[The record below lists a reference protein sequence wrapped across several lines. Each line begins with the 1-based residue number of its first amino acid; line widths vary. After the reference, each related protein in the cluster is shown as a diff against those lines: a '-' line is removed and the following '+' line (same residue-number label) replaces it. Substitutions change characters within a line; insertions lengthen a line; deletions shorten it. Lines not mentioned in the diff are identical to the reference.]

1 MNIEAIV
8 YTSNTGNTEQYAK
21 MLAARTGLPVYSAKD
36 AETALSQGA
45 CILYMGWIRAS
56 VIVGYQEAAAR
67 YAIACICAVGMGET
81 GGQIPEL
88 RKKNRLAES
97 LPLFT
102 LQGGLFPSKLRG
114 MNAFMINFSRRKA
127 VKVLKAEKKRTE
139 AQNAMLIMLSKGAS
153 FVQEKHLQKPL
164 YWLQTQGIELLPVSE
179 VQDAQAPDKAP
190 ADADE
195 KK

>member
-8 YTSNTGNTEQYAK
+8 YTSNTGNTGQYAQ

-45 CILYMGWIRAS
+45 SVIYMGWIRAS
-56 VIVGYQEAAAR
+56 VIVGYREAAAR
-67 YAIACICAVGMGET
+67 YAIVCVLAVGMGET
-81 GGQIPEL
+81 GGQLVEL
-88 RKKNRLAES
+88 RRKNGLAES

-102 LQGGLFPSKLRG
+102 MQGGLFPSKLRG

-127 VKVLKAEKKRTE
+127 IKVLKAERKRTE
-139 AQNAMLIMLSKGAS
+139 AQNAMLMMLSKGAS

-164 YWLQTQGIELLPVSE
+164 FWLQSQGVELLPVAE
-179 VQDAQAPDKAP
+179 EAP
-190 ADADE
+190 AQEEKAADAAPEE
-195 KK
+195 K

>member
-8 YTSNTGNTEQYAK
+8 YTSNTGNTGQYAQ

-45 CILYMGWIRAS
+45 SVIYMGWIRAS
-56 VIVGYQEAAAR
+56 VIVGYREAAAR
-67 YAIACICAVGMGET
+67 YAIVCVLAVGMGET
-81 GGQIPEL
+81 GGQLVEL
-88 RKKNRLAES
+88 RRKNGLAES

-102 LQGGLFPSKLRG
+102 MQGGLFPSKLRG

-127 VKVLKAEKKRTE
+127 IKVLKAERKRTE

-164 YWLQTQGIELLPVSE
+164 FWLQSQGIELLP
-179 VQDAQAPDKAP
+179 AQEDAP
-190 ADADE
+190 AQDE
-195 KK
+195 NAVDTAHEEK

>member
-8 YTSNTGNTEQYAK
+8 YTSNTGNTEQYAR

-45 CILYMGWIRAS
+45 SVIFMGWIRAS
-56 VIVGYQEAAAR
+56 VIVGYREAAAR
-67 YAIACICAVGMGET
+67 YAIACVLAVGMGEP
-81 GGQIPEL
+81 GGQLPEL
-88 RKKNRLAES
+88 RKKNGLAES

-102 LQGGLFPSKLRG
+102 MQGGLFPSKLRG

-127 VKVLKAEKKRTE
+127 IKVLKAERKRTE

-164 YWLQTQGIELLPVSE
+164 FWLQSQGIELLP
-179 VQDAQAPDKAP
+179 AQEDAP
-190 ADADE
+190 AQDE
-195 KK
+195 NAVDTAHEEK

>member
-8 YTSNTGNTEQYAK
+8 YTSNTGNTGQYAQ
-21 MLAARTGLPVYSAKD
+21 MLAASTGLPVYSAKD

-45 CILYMGWIRAS
+45 SVIYMGWIRAS
-56 VIVGYQEAAAR
+56 VIVGYREAAAR
-67 YAIACICAVGMGET
+67 YAIVCVLAVGMGET
-81 GGQIPEL
+81 GGQLVEL
-88 RKKNRLAES
+88 RRKNGLAES

-102 LQGGLFPSKLRG
+102 MQGGLFPSKLRG

-127 VKVLKAEKKRTE
+127 IKVLKAERKRTE

-164 YWLQTQGIELLPVSE
+164 FWLQSQGIELLPVAE
-179 VQDAQAPDKAP
+179 EAP
-190 ADADE
+190 AQEEKAADAAPEE
-195 KK
+195 K

>member
-8 YTSNTGNTEQYAK
+8 YTSNTGNTGQYAQ

-45 CILYMGWIRAS
+45 SVIYMGWIRAS
-56 VIVGYQEAAAR
+56 VIVGYREAAAR
-67 YAIACICAVGMGET
+67 YAIVCVLAVGMGET
-81 GGQIPEL
+81 GGQLVEL
-88 RKKNRLAES
+88 RRKNGLAES

-102 LQGGLFPSKLRG
+102 MQGGLFPSKLRG

-127 VKVLKAEKKRTE
+127 IKVLKAERKRTE

-164 YWLQTQGIELLPVSE
+164 FWLQSQGVELLPVAE
-179 VQDAQAPDKAP
+179 EAP
-190 ADADE
+190 AQEEKAADAAPE
-195 KK
+195 GK

>member
-8 YTSNTGNTEQYAK
+8 YTSNTGNTEQYAR
-21 MLAARTGLPVYSAKD
+21 MLAARTGLPVYSARD

-45 CILYMGWIRAS
+45 SVIFMGWIRAS
-56 VIVGYQEAAAR
+56 VIVGYREAAAR
-67 YAIACICAVGMGET
+67 YAIACVLAVGMGET
-81 GGQIPEL
+81 GGQLPEL
-88 RKKNRLAES
+88 RKKNGLAES

-102 LQGGLFPSKLRG
+102 LQGGLFPAKLRG

-127 VKVLKAEKKRTE
+127 IKVLKAEKKRTE

-164 YWLQTQGIELLPVSE
+164 FWLQTQGIELLP
-179 VQDAQAPDKAP
+179 AQEDAP
-190 ADADE
+190 AEDE
-195 KK
+195 KAAETAHEEK

>member
-8 YTSNTGNTEQYAK
+8 YTSNTGNTEQYAR

-36 AETALSQGA
+36 AETALSPGA
-45 CILYMGWIRAS
+45 SVIFMGWIRAS
-56 VIVGYQEAAAR
+56 VIVGYREGAAR
-67 YAIACICAVGMGET
+67 YAIACVLAVGMGET
-81 GGQIPEL
+81 GGQLPEL
-88 RKKNRLAES
+88 RKKNGLAES

-102 LQGGLFPSKLRG
+102 LQGGLFPAKLRG

-127 VKVLKAEKKRTE
+127 IKVLRAEKKRTE

-164 YWLQTQGIELLPVSE
+164 FWLQTQGIELLP
-179 VQDAQAPDKAP
+179 AQEDAP
-190 ADADE
+190 AEDE
-195 KK
+195 KAAETAHEEK

>member
-8 YTSNTGNTEQYAK
+8 YTSNTGNTEQYAR

-45 CILYMGWIRAS
+45 SVIFMGWIRAS
-56 VIVGYQEAAAR
+56 VIVGYREGAAR
-67 YAIACICAVGMGET
+67 YAIACVLAVGMGET
-81 GGQIPEL
+81 GGQLPEL
-88 RKKNRLAES
+88 RKKNGLAES

-102 LQGGLFPSKLRG
+102 LQGGLFPAKLRG

-127 VKVLKAEKKRTE
+127 IKVLRAEKKRTE

-164 YWLQTQGIELLPVSE
+164 FWLHSLGIELLP
-179 VQDAQAPDKAP
+179 AQEDAP
-190 ADADE
+190 AQDE
-195 KK
+195 NAVDTAHEEK

>member
-8 YTSNTGNTEQYAK
+8 YTSNTGNTGQYAQ

-45 CILYMGWIRAS
+45 SVIYMGWIRAS
-56 VIVGYQEAAAR
+56 VIVGYREAAAR
-67 YAIACICAVGMGET
+67 YAIVCVLAVGMGET
-81 GGQIPEL
+81 GGQLVEL
-88 RKKNRLAES
+88 RRKNGLAES

-102 LQGGLFPSKLRG
+102 MQGGLFPSKLRG

-127 VKVLKAEKKRTE
+127 IKVLKAERKRTE

-164 YWLQTQGIELLPVSE
+164 FWLQTQGIELLP
-179 VQDAQAPDKAP
+179 AQEDAP
-190 ADADE
+190 AEDE
-195 KK
+195 KAVETAYEEK

>member
-8 YTSNTGNTEQYAK
+8 YTSNTGNTGQYAQ

-45 CILYMGWIRAS
+45 SVIYMGWIRAS
-56 VIVGYQEAAAR
+56 VIVGYREAAAR
-67 YAIACICAVGMGET
+67 YAIVCVLAVGMGET
-81 GGQIPEL
+81 GGQLVEL
-88 RKKNRLAES
+88 RRKNGLAES

-102 LQGGLFPSKLRG
+102 MQGGLFPSKLRG

-127 VKVLKAEKKRTE
+127 IKVLKAERKRTE

-153 FVQEKHLQKPL
+153 FVQEKHLAQPL
-164 YWLQTQGIELLPVSE
+164 DWLRAQGVALLPPE
-179 VQDAQAPDKAP
+179 PEQTG
-190 ADADE
+190 ADAAEE
-195 KK
+195 K

>member
-8 YTSNTGNTEQYAK
+8 YTSNTGNTGQYAQ

-45 CILYMGWIRAS
+45 SVIYMGWIRAS
-56 VIVGYQEAAAR
+56 VIVGYREAAAR
-67 YAIACICAVGMGET
+67 YAIVCVLAVGMGET
-81 GGQIPEL
+81 GGQLPEL
-88 RKKNRLAES
+88 RRKNGLAES

-102 LQGGLFPSKLRG
+102 MQGGLFPSKLRG

-127 VKVLKAEKKRTE
+127 IKVLKAEKKRTE

-164 YWLQTQGIELLPVSE
+164 FWLQSQGIELLPVAE
-179 VQDAQAPDKAP
+179 EAP
-190 ADADE
+190 AQEEKAADAAPEE
-195 KK
+195 K

>member
-8 YTSNTGNTEQYAK
+8 YTSNTGNTGQYAQ

-45 CILYMGWIRAS
+45 SVIYMGWIRAS
-56 VIVGYQEAAAR
+56 VIVGYREAAAR
-67 YAIACICAVGMGET
+67 YAIVCVLAVGMGET
-81 GGQIPEL
+81 GGQLVEL
-88 RKKNRLAES
+88 RRKNGLAES

-102 LQGGLFPSKLRG
+102 MQGGLFPSKLRG

-127 VKVLKAEKKRTE
+127 IKVLKAERKRTE

-164 YWLQTQGIELLPVSE
+164 FWLQSQGVELLPVAE
-179 VQDAQAPDKAP
+179 EAP
-190 ADADE
+190 AQEEKAADAAPEE
-195 KK
+195 K

>member
-8 YTSNTGNTEQYAK
+8 YTSNTGNTRQYAQ

-45 CILYMGWIRAS
+45 SVIYMGWIRAS
-56 VIVGYQEAAAR
+56 VIVGYREAAAR
-67 YAIACICAVGMGET
+67 YAIVCVLAVGMGET
-81 GGQIPEL
+81 GGQLVEL
-88 RKKNRLAES
+88 RRKNGLAES
-97 LPLFT
+97 LPLFPM
-102 LQGGLFPSKLRG
+102 QGGLFPSKLRG

-127 VKVLKAEKKRTE
+127 IKVLKAERKRTE

-164 YWLQTQGIELLPVSE
+164 FWLQSQGVELLPVAE
-179 VQDAQAPDKAP
+179 EAP
-190 ADADE
+190 AQEEKAADAAPEE
-195 KK
+195 K

>member
-8 YTSNTGNTEQYAK
+8 YTSNTGNTGQYAQ

-45 CILYMGWIRAS
+45 SVIYMGWIRAS
-56 VIVGYQEAAAR
+56 VIVGYREAAAR
-67 YAIACICAVGMGET
+67 YAIVCVLAIGMGET
-81 GGQIPEL
+81 GGQLVEL
-88 RKKNRLAES
+88 RRKNGLAES

-102 LQGGLFPSKLRG
+102 MQGGLFPSKLRG

-127 VKVLKAEKKRTE
+127 IKVLKAERKRTE

-164 YWLQTQGIELLPVSE
+164 FWLQSQGVELLPVAE
-179 VQDAQAPDKAP
+179 EAP
-190 ADADE
+190 AQEEKAADAAPE
-195 KK
+195 GK

>member
-8 YTSNTGNTEQYAK
+8 YTSNTGNTGQYAQ
-21 MLAARTGLPVYSAKD
+21 MLAARTGLSVYSAKD
-36 AETALSQGA
+36 AETALPQGA
-45 CILYMGWIRAS
+45 SVIYMGWIRAS
-56 VIVGYQEAAAR
+56 VIVGYREAAAR
-67 YAIACICAVGMGET
+67 YAIVCVLAVGMGET
-81 GGQIPEL
+81 GGQLVEL
-88 RKKNRLAES
+88 RRKNGLAES

-102 LQGGLFPSKLRG
+102 MQGGLFPSKLRG

-127 VKVLKAEKKRTE
+127 IKVLKAEKKRTE

-179 VQDAQAPDKAP
+179 APDEAP
-190 ADADE
+190 ADAQE

>member
-8 YTSNTGNTEQYAK
+8 YTSNTGNTRQYAQ

-45 CILYMGWIRAS
+45 SVIYMGWIRAS
-56 VIVGYQEAAAR
+56 VIVGYREAAAR
-67 YAIACICAVGMGET
+67 YAIVCVLAVGMGET
-81 GGQIPEL
+81 GGQLVEL
-88 RKKNRLAES
+88 RRKNGLAES

-102 LQGGLFPSKLRG
+102 MQGGLFPSKLRG

-127 VKVLKAEKKRTE
+127 IKVLKAEKKRTE

-179 VQDAQAPDKAP
+179 APDEAP
-190 ADADE
+190 ADAPE

>member
-8 YTSNTGNTEQYAK
+8 YTSNTGNTGQYAQ

-36 AETALSQGA
+36 AETALPQGA
-45 CILYMGWIRAS
+45 SVIYMGWIRAS
-56 VIVGYQEAAAR
+56 VIVGYREAAAR
-67 YAIACICAVGMGET
+67 YAIVCVLAVGMGET
-81 GGQIPEL
+81 GGQLVEL
-88 RKKNRLAES
+88 RRKNGLAES

-102 LQGGLFPSKLRG
+102 MQGGLFPSKLRG

-127 VKVLKAEKKRTE
+127 IKVLKAERKRTE

-164 YWLQTQGIELLPVSE
+164 FWLQSQGVELLPVAE
-179 VQDAQAPDKAP
+179 EALAQEEKA
-190 ADADE
+190 ADAAPEE
-195 KK
+195 K

>member
-36 AETALSQGA
+36 AETALAQGA
-45 CILYMGWIRAS
+45 SVIFMGWIRAS
-56 VIVGYQEAAAR
+56 VIVGYREAAAR
-67 YAIACICAVGMGET
+67 YAITCVLAVGMGET
-81 GGQIPEL
+81 GGQLPEL
-88 RKKNRLAES
+88 RKKNGLAES

-102 LQGGLFPSKLRG
+102 MQGGLFPAKLRG

-127 VKVLKAEKKRTE
+127 IKVLKAEKKRTE

-164 YWLQTQGIELLPVSE
+164 FWLQSQGIELLP
-179 VQDAQAPDKAP
+179 AQEDAP
-190 ADADE
+190 AQDE
-195 KK
+195 NAVDTAHEEK

>member
-8 YTSNTGNTEQYAK
+8 YTSNTGNTGQYAQ

-45 CILYMGWIRAS
+45 SVIYMGWIRAS
-56 VIVGYQEAAAR
+56 VIVGYREAAAR
-67 YAIACICAVGMGET
+67 YAIVCVLAVGMGET
-81 GGQIPEL
+81 GGQLAEL
-88 RKKNRLAES
+88 RRKNGLAES

-102 LQGGLFPSKLRG
+102 MQGGLFPSKLRG

-127 VKVLKAEKKRTE
+127 IKVLKAERKRTE

-164 YWLQTQGIELLPVSE
+164 FWLQSQGVELLPVAE
-179 VQDAQAPDKAP
+179 EAP
-190 ADADE
+190 AQEEKAADAAPEE
-195 KK
+195 K

>member
-8 YTSNTGNTEQYAK
+8 YTSNTGNTGQYAQ

-36 AETALSQGA
+36 AETALPQGA
-45 CILYMGWIRAS
+45 SVIYMGWIRAS
-56 VIVGYQEAAAR
+56 VIVGYREAAAR
-67 YAIACICAVGMGET
+67 YAIVCVLAVGMGET
-81 GGQIPEL
+81 GGQLVEL
-88 RKKNRLAES
+88 RRKNGLAES

-102 LQGGLFPSKLRG
+102 MQGGLFPSKLRG

-127 VKVLKAEKKRTE
+127 IKVLKAERKRTE

-164 YWLQTQGIELLPVSE
+164 FWLQSQGVELLPVAE
-179 VQDAQAPDKAP
+179 EAP
-190 ADADE
+190 AQEEKAADAAPE
-195 KK
+195 GK

>member
-8 YTSNTGNTEQYAK
+8 YTSNTGNTGQYAQ

-45 CILYMGWIRAS
+45 SVIYMGWIRAS
-56 VIVGYQEAAAR
+56 VIVGYREAAAR
-67 YAIACICAVGMGET
+67 YAIVCVLAVGMGET
-81 GGQIPEL
+81 GGQLAEL
-88 RKKNRLAES
+88 RRKNGLAES

-102 LQGGLFPSKLRG
+102 MQGGLFPSKLRG

-127 VKVLKAEKKRTE
+127 IKVLKAERKRTE

-164 YWLQTQGIELLPVSE
+164 FWLQSQGVELLPVAE
-179 VQDAQAPDKAP
+179 EEPAQEEKA
-190 ADADE
+190 ADAAPEE
-195 KK
+195 K

>member
-45 CILYMGWIRAS
+45 SVIYMGWIRAS
-56 VIVGYQEAAAR
+56 VIVGYKEAAAR
-67 YAIACICAVGMGET
+67 YAIVCVLAVGMGET
-81 GGQIPEL
+81 GGQLAEL
-88 RKKNRLAES
+88 RKKNGLSQS

-102 LQGGLFPSKLRG
+102 MQGGLFFNKLRG

-127 VKVLKAEKKRTE
+127 IKVLKAEKKRTE

-164 YWLQTQGIELLPVSE
+164 FWLQSQGVELLPVAE
-179 VQDAQAPDKAP
+179 EAP
-190 ADADE
+190 AQEEKAADAAPEE
-195 KK
+195 K

>member
-8 YTSNTGNTEQYAK
+8 YTSNTGNTGQYAQ

-45 CILYMGWIRAS
+45 SVIYMGWIRAS
-56 VIVGYQEAAAR
+56 VIVGYREAAAR
-67 YAIACICAVGMGET
+67 YAIVCVLAVGMGET
-81 GGQIPEL
+81 GGQLVEL
-88 RKKNRLAES
+88 RRKNGLAES

-102 LQGGLFPSKLRG
+102 MQGGLFPSKLRG

-127 VKVLKAEKKRTE
+127 IKVLKAERKRTE

-164 YWLQTQGIELLPVSE
+164 FWLQSQGIELLPVAE
-179 VQDAQAPDKAP
+179 EAP
-190 ADADE
+190 AQEEKAADAAPEE
-195 KK
+195 K

>member
-8 YTSNTGNTEQYAK
+8 YTSNTGNTRQYAQ

-45 CILYMGWIRAS
+45 SVIYMGWIRAS
-56 VIVGYQEAAAR
+56 VIVGYREAAAR
-67 YAIACICAVGMGET
+67 YAIVCVLAVGMGET
-81 GGQIPEL
+81 GGQLVEL
-88 RKKNRLAES
+88 RRKNGLAES

-102 LQGGLFPSKLRG
+102 MQGGLFPSKLRG

-127 VKVLKAEKKRTE
+127 IKVLKAERKRTE

-164 YWLQTQGIELLPVSE
+164 FWLQSQGVELLPVAE
-179 VQDAQAPDKAP
+179 EAP
-190 ADADE
+190 AQEEKAADAAPE
-195 KK
+195 GK

>member
-8 YTSNTGNTEQYAK
+8 YTSNTGNTGQYAQ

-45 CILYMGWIRAS
+45 SVIYMGWIRAS
-56 VIVGYQEAAAR
+56 VIVGYREAAAR
-67 YAIACICAVGMGET
+67 YAIVCVLAVGMGET
-81 GGQIPEL
+81 GGQLVEL
-88 RKKNRLAES
+88 RRKNGLAES

-102 LQGGLFPSKLRG
+102 MQGGLFPSKLRG
-114 MNAFMINFSRRKA
+114 MNAFIINFSRRKA
-127 VKVLKAEKKRTE
+127 IKVLKAERKRTE

-164 YWLQTQGIELLPVSE
+164 FWLQSQGIELLPVAE
-179 VQDAQAPDKAP
+179 EAP
-190 ADADE
+190 AQEEKAADAAPEE
-195 KK
+195 K